1 MNQVNYQL
9 LLDREIENI
18 VERGQVP
25 RLLMH
30 SCCAP
35 CSSYCL
41 SYLAEYFMITVFYYN
56 PNITSR
62 EEYEKRVAEQRRL
75 IQELPARYPVSF
87 VEGRYQPERFYEMAQ
102 GMEEVPEGGER
113 CFACYELRQREAVR
127 YAREQGFDYVTT
139 TLSVSPH
146 KNAQKLNEIGIRLGQ
161 EYGIPYLVS
170 DFKKRGGYLKSIDL
184 SKEYGLYRQ
193 DYCGCEYSKR
203 QRESARNGMEEIWDV
218 YDGNGV
224 KTGRTMERG
233 VPVDG
238 DYMLCVHVYLC
249 SPEGLFLMQKRSE
262 SKQSHPGEWD
272 VTGGAV
278 LSGESSTQGAIRETR
293 EEVGIL
299 LSEENLTYIG
309 RVKKRRSF
317 IDIYLARKDFT
328 VEECRLQREEVEEV
342 KLVPGEEVLR
352 LEQEKRKRER
362 DYVELLRRMLL
373 ASKKH
378 SDV

>member
-1 MNQVNYQL
+1 MNKVNYQL
-9 LLDREIENI
+9 LLDREIERI
-18 VERGQVP
+18 TGEGRVP
-25 RLLMH
+25 SLLMH

-41 SYLAEYFMITVFYYN
+41 SYLAEYFSITIFYYN

-62 EEYEKRVAEQRRL
+62 EEYEKRVEEQRRL
-75 IQELPARYPVSF
+75 LRELPVKNPISF
-87 VEGRYQPERFYEMAQ
+87 VEGPYQPERFYEMCR
-102 GMEEVPEGGER
+102 GMEGLPEGGKR
-113 CFACYELRQREAVR
+113 CFACYELRQREAAR
-127 YAREQGFDYVTT
+127 FARERGFDYVTT

-146 KNAQKLNEIGIRLGQ
+146 KNAEKLNEIGLRLAE
-161 EYGIPYLVS
+161 EYGISYLVS
-170 DFKKRGGYLKSIDL
+170 DFKKRGGYAKSIEL
-184 SKEYGLYRQ
+184 SRKYGLYRQ

-203 QRESARNGMEEIWDV
+203 QREGVRYDMEEIWDV

-224 KTGRTMERG
+224 KTGRKMERG

-249 SPEGLFLMQKRSE
+249 NPEGLFLMQKRSE

-278 LSGESSTQGAIRETR
+278 LSGESSAQGAIRETR
-293 EEVGIL
+293 EEVGIS

-317 IDIYLARKDFT
+317 IDIFLARRDFA
-328 VEECRLQREEVEEV
+328 VEDCRLQREEVQEV
-342 KLVPGEEVLR
+342 KLVSGSEVLR
-352 LEQEKRKRER
+352 MEQDKRKRER
-362 DYVELLRRMLL
+362 DYVDLLRRML
-373 ASKKH
+373 AVIG
-378 SDV
+378 D

>member
-1 MNQVNYQL
+1 LNKVNYQL
-9 LLDREIENI
+9 LLEREIERI
-18 VERGQVP
+18 AEEKQVP
-25 RLLMH
+25 KLLMH

-41 SYLAEYFMITVFYYN
+41 SYLAEYFSITIFYYN

-75 IQELPARYPVSF
+75 IRELPVKHPVSF
-87 VEGRYQPERFYEMAQ
+87 EEGRYQPEKFYEMAE
-102 GMEEVPEGGER
+102 GMEEIPEGGER
-113 CFACYELRQREAVR
+113 CFACYEMRQREAVR
-127 YAREQGFDYVTT
+127 YAREHGFDYVTT

-146 KNAQKLNEIGIRLGQ
+146 KNAQKLNEIGLRLGE

-170 DFKKRGGYLKSIDL
+170 DFKKRGGYARSIEL
-184 SKEYGLYRQ
+184 SREYGLYRQ
-193 DYCGCEYSKR
+193 NYCGCEYSRR
-203 QRESARNGMEEIWDV
+203 QREGIKNNMEEIWDV

-249 SPEGLFLMQKRSE
+249 NPKGLFLMQKRSE

-278 LSGESSTQGAIRETR
+278 LSGESSARGAIRETR
-293 EEVGIL
+293 EEVGIV

-317 IDIYLARKDFT
+317 IDIFLARKDFA
-328 VEECRLQREEVEEV
+328 VEDCRLQREEVQEV

-352 LEQEKRKRER
+352 MEQEKRKREQ
-362 DYVELLRRMLL
+362 DYVELLRRML
-373 ASKKH
+373 AVSGCCFR
-378 SDV
+378 

>member
-1 MNQVNYQL
+1 M
-9 LLDREIENI
+9 LLDREIERI
-18 VERGQVP
+18 QREERVP
-25 RLLMH
+25 ALLMH

-41 SYLAEYFMITVFYYN
+41 SYLAEFFSITIFYYN
-56 PNITSR
+56 PNITFR
-62 EEYEKRVAEQRRL
+62 EEYEKRVEEQRRL
-75 IQELPARYPVSF
+75 LRELPTKYPISF
-87 VEGRYQPERFYEMAQ
+87 AEGRYQPERFYEMAR
-102 GMEEVPEGGER
+102 GMEALPEGGER
-113 CFACYELRQREAVR
+113 CFACYELRQREAVK
-127 YAREQGFDYVTT
+127 YAKEHGYDYVTT

-146 KNAQKLNEIGIRLGQ
+146 KNAEKLNEIGLRLGE
-161 EYGIPYLVS
+161 EYGIPYLAS
-170 DFKKRGGYLKSIDL
+170 DFKKRGGYAKSIEL

-203 QRESARNGMEEIWDV
+203 QREGMRYNMEEIWDV

-249 SPEGLFLMQKRSE
+249 NPEGLFLMQKRSE

-278 LSGESSTQGAIRETR
+278 LSGESSAQGAIRETR
-293 EEVGIL
+293 EEVGIS

-317 IDIYLARKDFT
+317 IDIFLARRNFT
-328 VEECRLQREEVEEV
+328 VEDCRLQREEVQEV
-342 KLVPGEEVLR
+342 KLVSGSEVLR
-352 LEQEKRKRER
+352 MEQDKRKRER
-362 DYVELLRRMLL
+362 DYVDLLRRML
-373 ASKKH
+373 AVSGN
-378 SDV
+378 

>member
-1 MNQVNYQL
+1 MNKVNYQL
-9 LLDREIENI
+9 LLEREIDRI
-18 VERGQVP
+18 AKRGQVP

-41 SYLAEYFMITVFYYN
+41 SYLAEYFSITIFYYN

-75 IQELPARYPVSF
+75 IRELPVKNPVSF
-87 VEGRYQPERFYEMAQ
+87 AEGRYQPELFYEMAQ
-102 GMEEVPEGGER
+102 GMEEIPEGGER

-127 YAREQGFDYVTT
+127 YAREHGFDYVTT

-146 KNAQKLNEIGIRLGQ
+146 KNAQKLNEIGIRLGE

-170 DFKKRGGYLKSIDL
+170 DFKKRGGYVKSIEL
-184 SKEYGLYRQ
+184 SREYGLYRQ

-203 QRESARNGMEEIWDV
+203 QREDMRNNMEEIWDV

-249 SPEGLFLMQKRSE
+249 NPKGLFLMQKRSE

-278 LSGESSTQGAIRETR
+278 LSGESSAKGAIRETR
-293 EEVGIL
+293 EEVGIA
-299 LSEENLTYIG
+299 LSEDNLTYIG

-317 IDIYLARKDFT
+317 IDIFLARKDFA
-328 VEECRLQREEVEEV
+328 VEDCRLQREEVQEV

-352 LEQEKRKRER
+352 MEQDKRKRER
-362 DYVELLRRMLL
+362 DYVELLRRML
-373 ASKKH
+373 AVSGN
-378 SDV
+378 